1 MIDGLRETT
10 AYLHTLIR
18 EEIALLRPAGGGGAR
33 DIVLGGLSQ
42 GCAGSLVAAALWEG
56 EEVPLGAAVGMCGW
70 LPFVEGVMAGG
81 VGWGDGGDDLFER
94 GGKGEAGFDP
104 FERGG
109 EEEEVVDV
117 KGKGGAGAVEVLR
130 EMLELESV
138 PEGLSVVEGTP
149 VFLGHGDE
157 DDSVPLRL
165 GKMSAECLGKMG
177 MGVEWREYRGLGH
190 WYSEEMLGDMV
201 GFLKG
206 HSGFSP

>member
-1 MIDGLRETT
+1 MVWDGGM
-10 AYLHTLIR
+10 
-18 EEIALLRPAGGGGAR
+18 GGGG
-33 DIVLGGLSQ
+33 
-42 GCAGSLVAAALWEG
+42 
-56 EEVPLGAAVGMCGW
+56 
-70 LPFVEGVMAGG
+70 
-81 VGWGDGGDDLFER
+81 DLFER
-94 GGKGEAGFDP
+94 GGEGEGGFDP

-157 DDSVPLRL
+157 DDSVPFRL
-165 GKMSAECLGKMG
+165 GSMSAECLGKMG
-177 MGVEWREYRGLGH
+177 MDVEWREYRGLGH

-201 GFLKG
+201 GFLKR